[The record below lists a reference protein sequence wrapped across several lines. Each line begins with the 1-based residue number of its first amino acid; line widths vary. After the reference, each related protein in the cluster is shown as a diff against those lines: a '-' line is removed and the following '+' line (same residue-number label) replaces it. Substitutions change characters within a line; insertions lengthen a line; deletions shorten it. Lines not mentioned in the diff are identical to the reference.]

1 MNKYNNN
8 KYNNNKCFMLNKWI
22 NFNYEVKSQ
31 IITFRTILR
40 ALRKFKIY
48 LSTLNFNKNKSTIL
62 IQFKVKN
69 NESQ

>member
-1 MNKYNNN
+1 
-8 KYNNNKCFMLNKWI
+8 MLNKWF